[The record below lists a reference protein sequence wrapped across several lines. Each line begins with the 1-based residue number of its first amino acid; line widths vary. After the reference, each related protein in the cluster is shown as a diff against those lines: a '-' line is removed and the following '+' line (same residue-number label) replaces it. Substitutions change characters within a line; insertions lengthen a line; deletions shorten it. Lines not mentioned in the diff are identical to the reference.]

1 MSAKWKIIIHLVV
14 VLIIG
19 IVIGALL
26 NRALV
31 QKRIR
36 DMVTMRNVGLRVPR
50 PERVL
55 EPADAEQE
63 AKIQAVLDK
72 HAQRLSEIH
81 QRFDSEIDAAFKS
94 LKDEIDPIL
103 TPEQKKAFEKM
114 IPGPPPPFAPQ
125 SFPGGPPR
133 TPGESPGPPGGP
145 PDRPG
150 QPQGPPS
157 GPEGPR
163 GRPAG
168 KYPFEKVSFSAEFEL
183 AMLKTELN
191 LSADQA
197 AKIKVIL
204 DNYVAKRQALS
215 EKDISPDG
223 WNSLKREEEKKDREI
238 EKLLSAGQKEKYREV
253 RSRMFERPRWPAPPV

>member
-1 MSAKWKIIIHLVV
+1 MSAKWKIVIHLVV

-26 NRALV
+26 NRAIV
-31 QKRIR
+31 QKRIK

-81 QRFDSEIDAAFKS
+81 QRFNSEIDAAFKS

-114 IPGPPPPFAPQ
+114 IPGPPP
-125 SFPGGPPR
+125 SFGGPR
-133 TPGESPGPPGGP
+133 RFAG
-145 PDRPG
+145 
-150 QPQGPPS
+150 

-168 KYPFEKVSFSAEFEL
+168 EFPLEKAPFSAEFEL

-197 AKIKVIL
+197 VKIKTIL
-204 DNYVAKRQALS
+204 DKYNTQRQSLS
-215 EKDISPDG
+215 EKEISPDQFER
-223 WNSLKREEEKKDREI
+223 LRREEEKKDKEI
-238 EKLLSAGQKEKYREV
+238 EKILSAEQREKYKKV
-253 RSRMFERPRWPAPPV
+253 KARMFERPRWPAPPA